1 MLIPPAPSI
10 VNAPAPVDQVAAA
23 ALVNVSA
30 PDDEVSELLSN
41 TKLSTSIPASAV
53 ALKATVSAPSAATVI
68 ASVPSVYDSFVVLT
82 SPGTTIPVAAS
93 SIVNVVT
100 SA

>member
-30 PDDEVSELLSN
+30 PDDEISELSSN

-53 ALKATVSAPSAATVI
+53 ALTLATVIPPFAATVI
-68 ASVPSVYDSFVVLT
+68 ASVPSV
-82 SPGTTIPVAAS
+82 
-93 SIVNVVT
+93 
-100 SA
+100 